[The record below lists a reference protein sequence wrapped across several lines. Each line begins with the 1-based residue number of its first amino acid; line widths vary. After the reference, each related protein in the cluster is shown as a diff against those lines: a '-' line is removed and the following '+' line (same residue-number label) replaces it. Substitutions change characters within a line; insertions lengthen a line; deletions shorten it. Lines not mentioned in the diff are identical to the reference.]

1 MLAMIIILFVIGAVI
16 LTAGFIIKED
26 TKNEY
31 GSHADDYIEHML
43 EERMNQVEQRLGQSA
58 KMSATNIRQQTEQ
71 ELEKLSREKLSAVD
85 EYSDQVIDR
94 INKNHN
100 EVMFLYGLLSDKQKE
115 LDKTVESLN
124 NAQKELQLSNRLN
137 IREKN
142 NASNNIDNKSEEDSK
157 IKEVEKKEDTEIRK
171 TNEKTEKFD
180 KRSAIMTL
188 AQEGKTDVEIAKIL
202 SMGVGEVRLF
212 LELGKGV

>member
-1 MLAMIIILFVIGAVI
+1 MLAVIIILFVIGAVI
-16 LTAGFIIKED
+16 LTAGFVIKED

-31 GSHADDYIEHML
+31 DSHADDYIEQML
-43 EERMNQVEQRLGQSA
+43 EERMNQVERRLGQSA
-58 KMSATNIRQQTEQ
+58 KVSATNIRQQTEQ

-137 IREKN
+137 IQEKN
-142 NASNNIDNKSEEDSK
+142 NTSNNIDNKSDEDSK
-157 IKEVEKKEDTEIRK
+157 IKKVEQKEDTEIRK
-171 TNEKTEKFD
+171 TEEKTEKID

-188 AQEGKTDVEIAKIL
+188 AQEGKTDVEIARIL